1 MLEQRLFLLTL
12 SVCFYNGPAT
22 AATFAEQTARLSS
35 YSIVIPQIVERRERR
50 QADHFH
56 DSKQD
61 SHKDK
66 LSYSVT
72 IEKENY
78 FLHLNKNK
86 DFLAKDFV
94 QYSYDKNGKL
104 LTSYPKT
111 EDHCYYH
118 GHVEKVEDSLVM
130 LSTCSGLRGL
140 IFIGEKSYGID
151 PVAES
156 STNEHLL
163 YQLEHTQNEPF
174 VCGVSN
180 DTWQEENTETHQ
192 YQHSVDS
199 MMRLFRQKR
208 EALPQT
214 HYVELVLVVDNLRYL
229 IKKSNETAV
238 KEEVVEL
245 ANLINGYY
253 KMINIQVILTGLE
266 IWKDSNPIDVDG
278 SAGQV
283 VSRFVTWREAVLLPR
298 KRHDAGHLIIGRG
311 AYGGVLGMAFVGSV
325 CSNRTGGGINT
336 FDSDNL
342 QYFSTVVAH
351 ELGHNLG
358 MNHDNTKCSC
368 NTACIMDAA
377 AKGGTMFSSCSENDF
392 QNLIFQGGGRCL
404 MNPPSPD
411 KIFTLPVCGNN
422 VVDSGEQCD
431 CGPPEKC
438 NNKCCNAATCMFSS
452 GSSCAEGSCCD
463 NCKIKVAGTPCRA
476 SSDYCDLPEYCT
488 GNSGFC
494 PGDFFIMN
502 GYPCANNT
510 AYCFDGLCQSFDAQC
525 RKLFGKTASK
535 APDMCFITA
544 NMRGDRFGNCGPSD
558 TNYIKCTR
566 ENVMC
571 GKLQCIGVDT
581 NNLPFGATVTLKET
595 GGVTCVN
602 ADFDLGTDVTD
613 AGYVKRGSGCE
624 KGKACMNFQCANAT
638 GLGFNCDIQNKCN
651 GNGICNNNGNCHCD
665 ESWAPPSCSS
675 RGYGGSIDSGPP
687 HIDTSLRDGLLVF
700 FLLVVPVV
708 AAIIF
713 IVVKRE
719 MVFRRCRK
727 SKSTQYRERT
737 EAANRGP
744 RNGPGQNNT
753 RNNPPIPT
761 TETVVIG
768 PPQSAQYYNQDV
780 GRAHRPPPPPPNHP
794 VRPPRPDLPKL
805 STNHA

>member
-1 MLEQRLFLLTL
+1 METIYQKRGKYCSNTERQGCFAFVDFANQKNAQQAISRLNGSVYEGHRIIVRSSLL
-12 SVCFYNGPAT
+12 SGPLFMKIIT
-22 AATFAEQTARLSS
+22 TTATFAEQTARLSS

-56 DSKQD
+56 DSKQ
-61 SHKDK
+61 
-66 LSYSVT
+66 
-72 IEKENY
+72 
-78 FLHLNKNK
+78 
-86 DFLAKDFV
+86 
-94 QYSYDKNGKL
+94 
-104 LTSYPKT
+104 
-111 EDHCYYH
+111 DHCYYH

-163 YQLEHTQNEPF
+163 YQLEHAQNQPF

-199 MMRLFRQKR
+199 MTRLFRQKR

-266 IWKDSNPIDVDG
+266 IWKDSNPIDVNG

-283 VSRFVTWREAVLLPR
+283 VSRFVSWREAVLLPR

-311 AYGGVLGMAFVGSV
+311 AYDGVLGMAFVGSV

-336 FDSDNL
+336 FDYDSL

-488 GNSGFC
+488 GNTGFC

-727 SKSTQYRERT
+727 SKSTQYRSVYPLT
-737 EAANRGP
+737 SNHI
-744 RNGPGQNNT
+744 QQT
-753 RNNPPIPT
+753 D
-761 TETVVIG
+761 
-768 PPQSAQYYNQDV
+768 AQ
-780 GRAHRPPPPPPNHP
+780 
-794 VRPPRPDLPKL
+794 K
-805 STNHA
+805 T